1 MIIYPA
7 IDMKDGRCVRLLQGR
22 AEDVTDYG
30 DPCEVARR
38 WAQAGAR
45 WIHLVDLDGAFSG
58 QGKNREVIA
67 RIAQE
72 QSVPV
77 QLGGGVRTMADVE
90 DRLERVGVSRVILGT
105 AAVENPRLVKEA
117 CRAYPGR
124 VAVGIDAR
132 DGFVAVRGW
141 TERSDVPALEL
152 ARRVRDAGVETVVY
166 TDISKD
172 GMMQG
177 PSIEQ
182 TARMV
187 RESGL
192 RVIGSGGV
200 SSLADIGALKEV
212 GCAGVITGK
221 ALYSGAFTLAQ
232 ALGYEED

>member
-67 RIAQE
+67 HIAQK

-77 QLGGGVRTMADVE
+77 QLGGGIRTMADVE

-132 DGFVAVRGW
+132 NGFVAVRGW

>member
-67 RIAQE
+67 HIAQK

-77 QLGGGVRTMADVE
+77 QLGGGIRTMADVE

>member
-45 WIHLVDLDGAFSG
+45 WIHLVDLDGAFCG
-58 QGKNREVIA
+58 RGKNREVIT

-72 QSVPV
+72 QKIPV
-77 QLGGGVRTMADVE
+77 QLGGGIRTMADVE
-90 DRLERVGVSRVILGT
+90 DRLERAGVARVILGT
-105 AAVENPRLVKEA
+105 AAVENTQLVKDA
-117 CRAYPGR
+117 CRVYPGR
-124 VAVGIDAR
+124 VAVGIDAK
-132 DGFVAVRGW
+132 DGYVAVRGW

-152 ARRVRDAGVETVVY
+152 ARRVRDAGVQTVIY
-166 TDISKD
+166 TDIARD
-172 GMMQG
+172 GMMLG
-177 PSIEQ
+177 PSVEQ

-187 RESGL
+187 LESGL
-192 RVIGSGGV
+192 QVIGSGGV
-200 SSLADIGALKEV
+200 SRLSDIAALKAA
-212 GCAGVITGK
+212 GCVGVITGK

-232 ALGYEED
+232 ALGYEEE